1 MYCWDVL
8 DTQQIIE
15 DLIRLRK
22 TRKLSQRSLAKILE
36 ETIGLSREIVR
47 KIESREHALQV
58 NELFAWLHA
67 CGASP
72 ALWMVQY
79 LSVDEYKV
87 RDNDRVL
94 TRSFQQAIR
103 NPARRKLIDELLKM
117 WETDDKQ
124 PDRPPRSRAG

>member
-1 MYCWDVL
+1 ML
-8 DTQQIIE
+8 DAQQIIE

-22 TRKLSQRSLAKILE
+22 SRNLSQRSLAKILE

-47 KIESREHALQV
+47 KIESREHPLQV
-58 NELFAWLHA
+58 DELFAWLHA

-79 LSVDEYKV
+79 LSVEEYKV

-94 TRSFQQAIR
+94 ARSFQQAIR
-103 NPARRKLIDELLKM
+103 NPGHRKFIEELLKM
-117 WETDDKQ
+117 WETDDKR
-124 PDRPPRSRAG
+124 PDRPPRSQAV